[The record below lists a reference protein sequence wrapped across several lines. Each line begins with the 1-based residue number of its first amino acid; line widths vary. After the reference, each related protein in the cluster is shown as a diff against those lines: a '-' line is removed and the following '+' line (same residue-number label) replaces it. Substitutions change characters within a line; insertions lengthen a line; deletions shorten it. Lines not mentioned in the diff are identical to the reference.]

1 MPQIGGEKTNGQ
13 QTDMKRKTSS
23 KISKKAFYLGLAFT
37 AAGIALIITLLSM
50 TGGQN
55 STMNR
60 LEAERDEQQK
70 KLLEAEIEREG
81 LEELNAYISSSE
93 YLIRYMR
100 QTQGYMLDGDIRFDV
115 DDPNAVIPTPQP

>member
-1 MPQIGGEKTNGQ
+1 MPQIGGEKANGQ

-50 TGGQN
+50 TGGQS

-81 LEELNAYISSSE
+81 LKELNAYISSSE